1 MGRYL
6 EIFRRT
12 PTERERSEESER
24 SDLSSTCLREKVDF
38 FRDSQDV
45 RSEACET
52 RGTSFAAKPLAEDLF
67 RLSRFFRVLQE
78 LEGRC
83 PAHVDPADWVQAI
96 EDGRKFLASWGRQ
109 AEELGWT
116 ARELFGL
123 HAVPERPAATYRRLS
138 RYDETGLIW
147 LLHGRPVVALTETEA
162 VILGHSGAIVTYRK
176 HNKPVFGPLGDCL
189 DDMWGPNP

>member
-12 PTERERSEESER
+12 PTEREVSEESER
-24 SDLSSTCLREKVDF
+24 SDQSSTCLHEKVGF
-38 FRDSQDV
+38 FRDSQAV

-52 RGTSFAAKPLAEDLF
+52 RGTSFADKLMAEDLF
-67 RLSRFFRVLQE
+67 RVSRFFRVLQE

-96 EDGRKFLASWGRQ
+96 EDGRKFLAAWGQ
-109 AEELGWT
+109 HAEAFGWT
-116 ARELFGL
+116 ARDLFGL
-123 HAVPERPAATYRRLS
+123 HTLPARPPATYRRLS

-147 LLHGRPVVALTETEA
+147 LLEGRPVVALTDTEA
-162 VILGHSGAIVTYRK
+162 VILGHSGAKLTYRK
-176 HNKPVFGPLGDCL
+176 HNKPALGPLGDSL
-189 DDMWGPNP
+189 DDMGPAA